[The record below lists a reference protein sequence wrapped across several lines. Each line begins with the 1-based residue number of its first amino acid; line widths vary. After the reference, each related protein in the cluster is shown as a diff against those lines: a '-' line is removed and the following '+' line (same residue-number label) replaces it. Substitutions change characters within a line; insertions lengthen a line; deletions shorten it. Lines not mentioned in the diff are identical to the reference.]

1 MKPLLNLQDY
11 EQLARE
17 RLSVMVY
24 DYYAGGAGDEQTLRE
39 NEAAWSRLRI
49 RPRVL
54 VDVAERD
61 LSTSVLGQNVAMPV
75 LIAPCAFNILAHPDG
90 ERAVARAAAAAGIVH
105 VVSTASTI
113 RLEDVASAGGGQ
125 RWFQL
130 YCYRDREVT
139 RMLVERAQ
147 AAGYGAL
154 CVTVDMPI
162 AGSRERDAR
171 NRFALPQDVRWA
183 NLEDAGLHQ
192 MPALSEGSA
201 LAKYFAD
208 LLDPCITWEL
218 IDWLR
223 QITRLP
229 IVVKGIL
236 THEDA
241 HLAVEHGV
249 DGIVV
254 SNHGGRQLDGVAPTC
269 EVLAEVVGAVGDKAE
284 VLVDGGIRRGGDIFK
299 ALALGARAVLIG
311 RPYLWGLAVDGE
323 AGVRRVLELLRAELS
338 LTMGLAGRPTIASID
353 RGAVNERGSVLQ
365 KQP

>member
-1 MKPLLNLQDY
+1 MKQPLNLQDY

-17 RLSVMVY
+17 RLAVMVY

-54 VDVAERD
+54 VDVGERN
-61 LSTSVLGQNVAMPV
+61 LSTSVLGQAVAMPV
-75 LIAPCAFNILAHPDG
+75 LLAPCAFNTLAHPEG

-113 RLEDVASAGGGQ
+113 RLEDVAAAGGGP

-139 RMLVERAQ
+139 RTLVERAQ
-147 AAGYGAL
+147 AAGYSAL
-154 CVTVDMPI
+154 CLTVDMPI
-162 AGSRERDAR
+162 AGNRERDAR
-171 NRFALPQDVRWA
+171 NRFALPEDMRWA
-183 NLEDAGLHQ
+183 NLEDAGLHR
-192 MPALSEGSA
+192 MKALSEGSA
-201 LAKYFAD
+201 LAQYFAD

-218 IDWLR
+218 VGWLR
-223 QITRLP
+223 EITRLP

-241 HLAVEHGV
+241 SLAVAHGV
-249 DGIVV
+249 DGIIV
-254 SNHGGRQLDGVAPTC
+254 SNHGGRQLDGVPPTC
-269 EVLAEVVGAVGDKAE
+269 EVLAEVLDAVGGKVE
-284 VLVDGGIRRGGDIFK
+284 VLVDGGIRGGSDIFR

-311 RPYLWGLAVDGE
+311 RPYLWGLAVEGE
-323 AGVRRVLELLRAELS
+323 DGVRRVLELLRAELS
-338 LTMGLAGRPTIASID
+338 LTMGLAGRPTVASID
-353 RGAVNERGSVLQ
+353 RSAVKEHQR
-365 KQP
+365 

>member
-1 MKPLLNLQDY
+1 MEQPLNLQEY

-17 RLSVMVY
+17 RLPAMVY
-24 DYYAGGAGDEQTLRE
+24 DYYAGGAGGEQTLRE
-39 NEAAWSRLRI
+39 NVEAWARLRI

-54 VDVAERD
+54 VNVGERD
-61 LSTSVLGQNVAMPV
+61 LTTSVLGQALAMPV
-75 LIAPCAFNILAHPDG
+75 LLAPCAFNTLAHPKG
-90 ERAVARAAAAAGIVH
+90 ELAVARAAAAAGIIH

-113 RLEDVASAGGGQ
+113 RLEDVAAASGGL

-139 RMLVERAQ
+139 RTLVKRAE
-147 AAGYGAL
+147 AAGYSAL
-154 CVTVDMPI
+154 CLTADMPI
-162 AGSRERDAR
+162 AGNRERDAR
-171 NRFALPQDVRWA
+171 NRFALPEDTRWA

-201 LAKYFAD
+201 LARYFAD

-218 IDWLR
+218 IAWLR
-223 QITRLP
+223 ETTRLP

-241 HLAVEHGV
+241 SLAVEHGV
-249 DGIVV
+249 DAIIV

-269 EVLAEVVGAVGDKAE
+269 EVLAEVVDAVGEKLK
-284 VLVDGGIRRGGDIFK
+284 VLVDGGIRRGSDIFK

-311 RPYLWGLAVDGE
+311 RPYLWGLAVAGE
-323 AGVRRVLELLRAELS
+323 AGVRRVLKLLRDELS
-338 LTMGLAGRPTIASID
+338 LTMGLAGRPTVASID
-353 RGAVNERGSVLQ
+353 RSAVRELNGMLRR
-365 KQP
+365 